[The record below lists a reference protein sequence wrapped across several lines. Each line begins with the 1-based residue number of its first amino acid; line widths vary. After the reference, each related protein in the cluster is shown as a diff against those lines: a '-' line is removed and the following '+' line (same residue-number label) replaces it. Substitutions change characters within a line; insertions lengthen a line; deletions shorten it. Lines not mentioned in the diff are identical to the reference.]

1 MGLPSWKLAFVCTL
15 ACLGPALVQ
24 GTFLLPYQTQLAELH
39 KLMKTEIGQRFRQ
52 NSALNSGMIEQEL
65 LPVLAEGTVAIR
77 GANQDLVGR
86 IASIRPNGTDGSNE
100 CWELVDS
107 LVYLYTIF
115 PQWDLQDCAYGGYSQ
130 WMRDDARERF
140 YPTAHQLHRVS
151 SEVVNAIIGVVSE
164 DNPITEA
171 TEVEGRLDASLDH
184 FNEMWIDGLQDLE
197 EELERHNGRQQAIE
211 AYMREC
217 IDRTIATN
225 REDVEYTVRYAEFF
239 CV

>member
-1 MGLPSWKLAFVCTL
+1 MELPSWKLAVICTL

-24 GTFLLPYQTQLAELH
+24 GTFLLTYQNQLAELH

-52 NSALNSGMIEQEL
+52 NSVLNAGLIEQEL
-65 LPVLAEGTVAIR
+65 LPVLAECTIAIR
-77 GANQDLVGR
+77 SANQDLIER
-86 IASIRPNGTDGSNE
+86 IASIRPNGTDGVSE
-100 CWELVDS
+100 CWDTVDS
-107 LVYLYTIF
+107 LLYVHTLL

-140 YPTAHQLHRVS
+140 YPRALELHRIS
-151 SEVVNAIIGVVSE
+151 SEVINTIVGVVSE
-164 DNPITEA
+164 DDPVTDA
-171 TEVEGRLDASLDH
+171 AEVEGRLDASLDH

-197 EELERHNGRQQAIE
+197 EDLERHNDRQQAIE

-217 IDRTIATN
+217 IDRTISTSQ
-225 REDVEYTVRYAEFF
+225 EDVEYTVRYAEFF